1 MKHIKK
7 NNLLK
12 DSGIKGRV
20 SGFLTVEDL
29 INDVNFDAELQRR
42 AGAWTNKSLEPAFI
56 NAVLEGDMIPHITLM
71 RAYNGKYDIIDGLQ
85 RTYTLLKFVN
95 DGGSFSKRATKKR
108 EQEEVAGKIKQLLKS
123 RIPVFI
129 NDKLPRKDTIKLFET
144 LNKSRVGITA
154 EEQRRVTMSD
164 EVAMRAIMEAMK
176 PGTEIHTL
184 MYEIFGQ
191 RPSLKK
197 KMENRCYDEYIAALL
212 LAGERFTFGN
222 KIFGSSNIYIN
233 TYIETRS
240 KELGG
245 RITVEGL
252 GAVKAELLKKLKLI
266 YPLKEVFSKSKEK
279 VNDLHTFY
287 VLSFVPE
294 LFKNDINAIKNAA
307 PRLIHF
313 MRNHNDIGVENNDN
327 KNVQYLNDKLTK
339 TLKELEEIKAAPRKF
354 ADLQKAIK
362 LEEQDHKCSNCKSF
376 ISFAECEADH
386 IVPYSMGGDSS
397 NDNLQVMCKTC
408 NRKKG
413 NRYVESTGEG
423 NA

>member
-1 MKHIKK
+1 MKQTKK
-7 NNLLK
+7 NNILK
-12 DSGIKGRV
+12 DSGIKGRI
-20 SGFLTVEDL
+20 SGYMTVEDL
-29 INDVNFDAELQRR
+29 INDVNFDVELQRR
-42 AGAWTNKSLEPAFI
+42 AGAWTNKSLEPEFI
-56 NAVLEGDMIPHITLM
+56 DAVLEGKMIPHITLM

-85 RTYTLLKFVN
+85 RTYTLKKFVN
-95 DGGSFSKRATKKR
+95 YGGTFSKRVTKKR
-108 EQEEVAGKIKQLLKS
+108 EQEEADGKIKQLLKS
-123 RIPVFI
+123 RIPVYI

-176 PGTEIHTL
+176 SETEIHTL

-212 LAGERFTFGN
+212 LAGERFLFGN
-222 KIFGSSNIYIN
+222 KIFGSTNIFIN

-240 KELGG
+240 RELGG

-266 YPLKEVFSKSKEK
+266 HPLKDVFSKSKEK
-279 VNDLHTFY
+279 INDLHTFY
-287 VLSFVPE
+287 VLSFIPE
-294 LFKNDINAIKNAA
+294 LSKYDINAIKNAA
-307 PRLIHF
+307 PRLIHY
-313 MRNHNDIGVENNDN
+313 MRNHDNIGIENNDN
-327 KNVQYLNDKLTK
+327 KNTQFWNDKLPK
-339 TLKELEEIKAAPRKF
+339 TIKEIIEILEHPRRFTDKQKEFKLKEQH
-354 ADLQKAIK
+354 D
-362 LEEQDHKCSNCKSF
+362 KCATCSSYVSF
-376 ISFAECEADH
+376 GECEADH
-386 IVPYSMGGDSS
+386 IIPYSKGGNTSD
-397 NDNLQVMCKTC
+397 NNLQVLCKNC

-413 NRYVESTGEG
+413 NRYIESTGEG